1 MARSSYYLT
10 CHYLSNGEE
19 KEGDTARYGDEIDF
33 YTTNHNYQLVSP
45 SSSVEWKEKTY
56 YLKDGTSYTGPLDET
71 AFNTAKT
78 KNKNFYIKDHT
89 VDVECPICR
98 GEKTIFARDKDNHTE
113 VTTTT
118 YTCPRCNGK
127 GTLIKAT
134 NVKILGISVFYQN
147 SFDKRK
153 VQYQVIPPGAISSVL
168 IPREDV
174 IKNHSAS

>member
-10 CHYLSNGEE
+10 CHYISSGTE

-45 SSSVEWKEKTY
+45 SSSVEWKEETY

-89 VDVECPICR
+89 VDVKCPVCDGYKKLFYR
-98 GEKTIFARDKDNHTE
+98 TGETSSS
-113 VTTTT
+113 TTSS

-127 GTLIKAT
+127 GPLIKAT

-147 SFDKRK
+147 SYDKRK

-168 IPREDV
+168 IPEKDV